1 MLAIGRILLI
11 RLVAFSEDRLDP
23 FHLIAT
29 FRIKGEKALF
39 IRPEHLQ
46 RPDFFSP

>member
-23 FHLIAT
+23 FHLIAAL
-29 FRIKGEKALF
+29 RINGEMALF